1 MCVSPAIMKAS
12 LLFWLLAFGLV
23 SLSLALLFWPALRRS
38 RSEGKPG
45 NESAELLSS
54 RLSELEDRRAAGE
67 LSEAEYRRDA
77 AEIERRALEEIP
89 GEEPAGWRPEGRGR
103 GATSIALVFFIP
115 AAAFAAY
122 LHWGNPGILDL
133 AGAANAAANA
143 AGASEARE
151 AVAGAAD
158 PAAEMEAQAERR
170 AQAGITPQTPDD
182 ELERW
187 CRSHP
192 EDGRA
197 AVMLARRYADKGRF
211 GPASAFYAQALSGD
225 KKARNPV
232 VLTEAAA
239 ALVSMPE
246 PMSLEARMQRAAGW
260 LDEAL
265 LMQPGYGN
273 ALQVRCAIAIEREEW
288 GVAERLFRAM
298 AEKLPPGSAE
308 RVKLEADAAR
318 AAVLTSPGARG
329 GARKP

>member
-1 MCVSPAIMKAS
+1 MKAS
-12 LLFWLLAFGLV
+12 LLFWLLAFALV
-23 SLSLALLFWPALRRS
+23 ALSLALLFWPALRRS
-38 RSEGKPG
+38 RGREKQGS
-45 NESAELLSS
+45 ESAEILASS
-54 RLSELEDRRAAGE
+54 LSELEARRAAGE
-67 LSEAEYRRDA
+67 LSEVEFQRDA

-89 GEEPAGWRPEGRGR
+89 GEAPRGWRPEGRGKI
-103 GATSIALVFFIP
+103 ATTIALVFFIP

-122 LHWGNPGILDL
+122 LHWGSPGILDL
-133 AGAANAAANA
+133 AGTANAAANA
-143 AGASEARE
+143 AGATAARE
-151 AVAGAAD
+151 AVAEAAD
-158 PAAEMEAQAERR
+158 PASEMEAQAKRR
-170 AQAGITPQTPDD
+170 AEAGITTQTPDD

-187 CRSHP
+187 CRAHP

-197 AVMLARRYADKGRF
+197 AVMLARRYADKGQF
-211 GPASAFYAQALSGD
+211 GPASAFYAQALAGD

-260 LDEAL
+260 LDDAL

-308 RVKLEADAAR
+308 REKLEADAAR
-318 AAVLTSPGARG
+318 AAALASSGARG
-329 GARKP
+329 GAGKP